1 MLEIFLK
8 VLQNL
13 NGTCNSWE
21 FWCSLFSPKW
31 LQIFWTPH
39 LFSLTVWRWIL
50 VPAAVSAFAF
60 LLALMV
66 FLLVN
71 AYFVHFQVP
80 TYLFDSFGRR
90 RSWEVQLFSYLQTSR
105 LVLSPFLLSSRSV
118 GRENIWHLAL
128 SFSFFSFWKKNE
140 KADCIIS
147 RLWSFHLQ
155 LPLIFLLHIKKKK
168 VISVIISFCLTLRF
182 WSS

>member
-1 MLEIFLK
+1 MI
-8 VLQNL
+8 
-13 NGTCNSWE
+13 TD
-21 FWCSLFSPKW
+21 
-31 LQIFWTPH
+31 FWTPH

-90 RSWEVQLFSYLQTSR
+90 RSWGVQLFSYLQTSR
-105 LVLSPFLLSSRSV
+105 LVLSPFMLSSRSV

-128 SFSFFSFWKKNE
+128 SFFFLFFPLKKMKKLTVLFQGCGPFIYSFPLYFFYILKKKNYFC
-140 KADCIIS
+140 DH
-147 RLWSFHLQ
+147 F
-155 LPLIFLLHIKKKK
+155 FLLNITFL
-168 VISVIISFCLTLRF
+168 VLIG
-182 WSS
+182 SSRGTWRCCSDWGIRVAQD

>member
-1 MLEIFLK
+1 M
-8 VLQNL
+8 VLA
-13 NGTCNSWE
+13 TWE

-50 VPAAVSAFAF
+50 VPTAVSAFAF

-105 LVLSPFLLSSRSV
+105 LVLSPFMLSSRSV

-128 SFSFFSFWKKNE
+128 SFFFLFFPLKKMKKLTVLFQGCGPFIYSF
-140 KADCIIS
+140 
-147 RLWSFHLQ
+147 
-155 LPLIFLLHIKKKK
+155 PLYFFYILKKKK
-168 VISVIISFCLTLRF
+168 IISVIISFCLTLRS
-182 WSS
+182 WS